1 VKTLQIRA
9 ALVVAAAS
17 AALSL
22 GCATASSSRA
32 APAEAPKS
40 VLSANDPKAATAP
53 PSAGAAAAAAPAEVP
68 PLPGEEILN
77 NAPALA
83 PLADFAAPVP
93 SVKTLKNGL
102 RIYLVNKPGA
112 AIETI
117 ALVLKQGATSDPQGH
132 AGLASLAATML
143 EAGAGGKSQAEI
155 AAAADAL
162 GATLHTAAATDA
174 TFVSISGL
182 PEHLARMVPLLADV
196 ALRPTLD
203 AGEWAKV
210 QSTRVA
216 ELQAA
221 LAEPRVAA
229 GLAFASALYG
239 NAPLG
244 HPALGTPASVQA
256 TTLADVK
263 GFLAS
268 QSPKESALI
277 VVGSAPD
284 KAVLAALQPAFE
296 KWSEA
301 PAAKKARAARAKELA
316 AQKSLTPAKAP
327 RFVFVEFPGRPQT
340 VMRVGQAAV
349 PRSSPDVL
357 ALRLLNSVL
366 GGSFTSRLNQNL
378 REQHGYTYGAGS
390 NFAFGRGPGPFA
402 AASSVKT
409 NVTGLA
415 LAETLKELA
424 RATAEPLSEGE
435 LQKGKALLAYQLVE
449 TLQHADG
456 TAAALAEIFIDDL
469 PNDEYATFVP
479 RLRALT
485 APAVQEA
492 ARRTLHPEQM
502 TVVLAGDRA
511 QVLPQLQEAGVVLP
525 APEERNA
532 LGEQVSA
539 GAPKP

>member
-1 VKTLQIRA
+1 
-9 ALVVAAAS
+9 
-17 AALSL
+17 
-22 GCATASSSRA
+22 
-32 APAEAPKS
+32 
-40 VLSANDPKAATAP
+40 
-53 PSAGAAAAAAPAEVP
+53 
-68 PLPGEEILN
+68 
-77 NAPALA
+77 
-83 PLADFAAPVP
+83 
-93 SVKTLKNGL
+93 
-102 RIYLVNKPGA
+102 
-112 AIETI
+112 
-117 ALVLKQGATSDPQGH
+117 
-132 AGLASLAATML
+132 
-143 EAGAGGKSQAEI
+143 
-155 AAAADAL
+155 
-162 GATLHTAAATDA
+162 
-174 TFVSISGL
+174 
-182 PEHLARMVPLLADV
+182 
-196 ALRPTLD
+196 
-203 AGEWAKV
+203 
-210 QSTRVA
+210 
-216 ELQAA
+216 
-221 LAEPRVAA
+221 
-229 GLAFASALYG
+229 
-239 NAPLG
+239 
-244 HPALGTPASVQA
+244 
-256 TTLADVK
+256 
-263 GFLAS
+263 
-268 QSPKESALI
+268 
-277 VVGSAPD
+277 
-284 KAVLAALQPAFE
+284 
-296 KWSEA
+296 
-301 PAAKKARAARAKELA
+301 
-316 AQKSLTPAKAP
+316 
-327 RFVFVEFPGRPQT
+327 
-340 VMRVGQAAV
+340 
-349 PRSSPDVL
+349 VL